1 MIASKSEQL
10 TDLKTTVADIA
21 ESVQQEAKSAQQTLT
36 KSFSDALK
44 SSNVPNAS
52 TVISKDTLKSVAKQI
67 VVEEELSKNVMVFGL
82 SEEDDEKLSSKVEQ
96 VFQSLGEKPSFE
108 AARLGKK
115 SSSSVRPVKVS
126 LRSSVTVQQILKK
139 SSLLCKIEQFKTVF
153 LSPDRTAEQRAQQ
166 KELVQELK
174 QKRTEAGNGKKFF
187 IKGGIICCVDK

>member
-44 SSNVPNAS
+44 SGKCNVPNAS
-52 TVISKDTLKSVAKQI
+52 SVISKDTLKSVAKEI

-82 SEEDDEKLSSKVEQ
+82 SEEDGEELSSKVEQ
-96 VFQSLGEKPSFE
+96 VFQSLGEKPCFE

-115 SSSSVRPVKVS
+115 SNSTVRPVKVN
-126 LRSSVTVQQILKK
+126 LRSSATVQQIL
-139 SSLLCKIEQFKTVF
+139 
-153 LSPDRTAEQRAQQ
+153 R
-166 KELVQELK
+166 
-174 QKRTEAGNGKKFF
+174 
-187 IKGGIICCVDK
+187 